1 MARDGARRRHRT
13 LPLVVRGRPPG
24 ESAVAEDPV
33 EVGHEGHR
41 GLGGEQP
48 VGAAVREDEAIRR
61 AAADIVLMQAV
72 RRERELGGPDW

>member
-1 MARDGARRRHRT
+1 MT
-13 LPLVVRGRPPG
+13 FVVRGRPPG

-41 GLGGEQP
+41 GLAGEQP
-48 VGAAVREDEAIRR
+48 VGAAVREDETIRR
-61 AAADIVLMQAV
+61 AAADIVLVQPV